1 MSVKDNYEKAYGLS
15 LSSSPKTD
23 SEERLRDLT
32 EALNKISK
40 AAQSCGVSMQ
50 SMVATINAFAST
62 GMDLSTS
69 TDVALKKVSNRI
81 DEERYLETVQQ
92 CAQQVE
98 KRQPDFDIPRLDMD
112 DFKVETNESLFN
124 FKPYEPMQVLSKLEE
139 KKPIPN
145 LKPATKGVIIKL
157 RRDTEE
163 NCAKS
168 NLVLHEGEM
177 CLVQKPD
184 GNYYAVIGDGES
196 RILDC
201 PHLTIY

>member
-1 MSVKDNYEKAYGLS
+1 MSNESYLTLV
-15 LSSSPKTD
+15 D
-23 SEERLRDLT
+23 STKETNEERLRDLT

-40 AAQSCGVSMQ
+40 AAQICGVSMQ
-50 SMVATINAFAST
+50 EVVEATNAFAQMD
-62 GMDLSTS
+62 MDLSTS
-69 TDVALKKVSNRI
+69 AGEALKEVSNRMK
-81 DEERYLETVQQ
+81 EEPYLETVKQYARQ
-92 CAQQVE
+92 AE
-98 KRQPDFDIPRLDMD
+98 NKQPDFNIPRFNMEDY
-112 DFKVETNESLFN
+112 KVETNESLFN
-124 FKPYEPMQVLSKLEE
+124 FKPFEPMQVLSKLEE

-145 LKPATKGVIIKL
+145 LKLPATKGVIIKL

-168 NLVLHEGEM
+168 TLVLHEGEM

-201 PHLTIY
+201 PHLTLY

>member
-69 TDVALKKVSNRI
+69 AGEALKEVSNRMKG
-81 DEERYLETVQQ
+81 ESYLETVKQYARQ
-92 CAQQVE
+92 AE
-98 KRQPDFDIPRLDMD
+98 NKQPDFDIPRIDLSEYKVDID
-112 DFKVETNESLFN
+112 DSLFN
-124 FKPYEPMQVLSKLEE
+124 FEFKPY
-139 KKPIPN
+139 
-145 LKPATKGVIIKL
+145 II
-157 RRDTEE
+157 
-163 NCAKS
+163 
-168 NLVLHEGEM
+168 
-177 CLVQKPD
+177 
-184 GNYYAVIGDGES
+184 Y
-196 RILDC
+196 
-201 PHLTIY
+201 